1 MSQEILEKWT
11 REVDDKWRLCIPASV
26 RKTIGPL
33 ILLKL
38 NAEDCIEMK
47 KFSFSAKE
55 INSSAFARRI
65 RGGRITIP
73 YWLRNS
79 TSFYLG
85 KKVMLTL
92 QNDHCEIWP
101 WR

>member
-1 MSQEILEKWT
+1 MSQEILEKWA
-11 REVDDKWRLCIPASV
+11 REVDYKWRLNIPASV
-26 RKTIGPL
+26 RKTIGPV

-47 KFSFSAKE
+47 KFSLSE
-55 INSSAFARRI
+55 DIDSSAIARRI
-65 RGGRITIP
+65 KEGRIIIP
-73 YWLRNS
+73 PWLRNS
-79 TSFYLG
+79 TSFYFG